1 METLGGK
8 KIKMGVG
15 STGGGGDEWG
25 NSLLDWHG
33 CLLLERERERD
44 YSIALVTWIEIST
57 GIK

>member
-25 NSLLDWHG
+25 TVIL
-33 CLLLERERERD
+33 
-44 YSIALVTWIEIST
+44 Y
-57 GIK
+57 